1 MYLLLISALGCFIA
15 SGVLA
20 MVCIKNFIDLEKAN
34 RQSKRDAATIA
45 RLKRLLKGGEVDGT

>member
-20 MVCIKNFIDLEKAN
+20 MICIKNFIDLEKLD

-45 RLKRLLKGGEVDGT
+45 RLKRLLKGGK